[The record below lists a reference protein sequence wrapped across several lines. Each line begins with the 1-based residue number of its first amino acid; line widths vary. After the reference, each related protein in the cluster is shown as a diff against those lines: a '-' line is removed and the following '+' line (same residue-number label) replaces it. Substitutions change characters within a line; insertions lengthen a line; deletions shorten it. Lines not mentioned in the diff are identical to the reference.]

1 MNERFYKTVIA
12 IIKPFVSFF
21 YPFEVRGLE
30 KTENSEKNYIICA
43 NHLSNLD
50 VAFLMVTHKKPIYFM
65 AKEELFK
72 NKILG
77 RFFGKMGAFA
87 VKRGKGDKSALIN
100 SENILK
106 NGNILG
112 IFIEGTRSKTGEFLR
127 PKSGA
132 TLIASN
138 TNSDILPVCITGS
151 GENNKVRLFKKTVI
165 SYGRLI
171 PNSDIKCK
179 EGSRSALKEA
189 TNKIMENIIKLR
201 NNED

>member
-1 MNERFYKTVIA
+1 MNEKFYKAVIS
-12 IIKPFVSFF
+12 IIKPFLKFF

-30 KTENSEKNYIICA
+30 KIKNSEKNYIICC
-43 NHLSNLD
+43 NHLSNVD

-77 RFFGKMGAFA
+77 WFFKKMGAFA

-100 SENILK
+100 SENIIK
-106 NGNILG
+106 SGNILG

-132 TLIASN
+132 ALIAAK
-138 TNSDILPVCITGS
+138 TDSDVLPICITGS
-151 GENNKVRLFKKTVI
+151 GGNNKVKLFKKTII
-165 SYGRLI
+165 SYGDFI
-171 PNSDIKCK
+171 PSSEIDC
-179 EGSRSALKEA
+179 EESSRSALKEA
-189 TNKIMENIIKLR
+189 TNKIMGNIIKLR
-201 NNED
+201 ENGD

>member
-1 MNERFYKTVIA
+1 MSERFYKAVIT
-12 IIKPFVSFF
+12 IIKPFLKFF

-30 KTENSEKNYIICA
+30 KIKNAKKNYIICC
-43 NHLSNLD
+43 NHLSNVD
-50 VAFLMVTHKKPIYFM
+50 VAFLMVTHKKLICFM

-77 RFFGKMGAFA
+77 WFFKKMGAFA

-100 SENILK
+100 SENIIK

-132 TLIASN
+132 TLIASK
-138 TNSDILPVCITGS
+138 TNADILPICITGS
-151 GENNKVRLFKKTVI
+151 GENNKVKLFKKTII
-165 SYGRLI
+165 SYGDFI
-171 PNSDIKCK
+171 PNNAINCED
-179 EGSRSALKEA
+179 GSRSALKES
-189 TNKIMENIIKLR
+189 TNKIMDSITKLR
-201 NNED
+201 EN

>member
-1 MNERFYKTVIA
+1 MNERFYKAIIT
-12 IIKPFVSFF
+12 IIKPFVRFF
-21 YPFEVRGLE
+21 YPFEVIGFE
-30 KTENSEKNYIICA
+30 KIKNSKKNYIICC

-50 VAFLMVTHKKPIYFM
+50 VAFLMITHEKPIYFM

-77 RFFGKMGAFA
+77 WFFKKMGAFA

-100 SENILK
+100 SENIVK
-106 NGNILG
+106 SGNVLG

-132 TLIASN
+132 TLIAAK

-151 GENNKVRLFKKTVI
+151 GENNKVKLFKKTTI
-165 SYGRLI
+165 FYGDFI
-171 PNSDIKCK
+171 PNSDVNCE

-201 NNED
+201 KNED

>member
-1 MNERFYKTVIA
+1 MSERFYKAVIT
-12 IIKPFVSFF
+12 IIKPFLKFF

-30 KTENSEKNYIICA
+30 KIKNAKKNYIICC
-43 NHLSNLD
+43 NHLSNVD
-50 VAFLMVTHKKPIYFM
+50 VAFLMVTHEKLICFM

-77 RFFGKMGAFA
+77 WFFKKMGAFA

-100 SENILK
+100 SENIIK

-132 TLIASN
+132 TLIASK
-138 TNSDILPVCITGS
+138 TNADILPICITGS
-151 GENNKVRLFKKTVI
+151 GENNKVKLFKKTII
-165 SYGRLI
+165 SYGDFI
-171 PNSDIKCK
+171 PNNAINCED
-179 EGSRSALKEA
+179 GSRSALKES
-189 TNKIMENIIKLR
+189 TNKIMDSITKLR
-201 NNED
+201 QD